1 MTIADKLSYL
11 MGIKAAI
18 KQALLDKGITVSDSD
33 TFRSYAGK
41 IDNIVTPSFTT
52 LSVTP
57 TNSQQTLTPAYPYNG
72 FSEVNV
78 GAVDNSID
86 GNIIPENI
94 KAGITILGVL
104 GTYTGQ

>member
-11 MGIKAAI
+11 MGTKAAI

-33 TFRSYAGK
+33 TFRSYASK
-41 IDNIVTPSFTT
+41 IDTIVTPSLTT
-52 LSVTP
+52 LGVTP
-57 TNSQQTLTPAYPYNG
+57 TISQQTLNPTYPYNG

-78 GAVDNSID
+78 DAVDSSID
-86 GNIIPENI
+86 SNIRPENI